1 MLGYSKTMTRS
12 LLWPLIL
19 LCGGCSEPHKSAPAA
34 ITAAPATMRAPYLLV
49 VTPRGTVEKTP
60 FNKQPDGGSAFAANG
75 KGFDPLAVI
84 TANGR
89 KLPTA
94 FGNSGWLTSEMPRE
108 LYEKPGVVTIK
119 VVDSNGK
126 ESNSFDFKVTAAK

>member
-1 MLGYSKTMTRS
+1 MKRNLVVP
-12 LLWPLIL
+12 LLL
-19 LCGGCSEPHKSAPAA
+19 LCASCGEPQKSGSAA
-34 ITAAPATMRAPYLLV
+34 TAAAPMTKAFPYLLV

-60 FNKQPDGGSAFAANG
+60 FNIQADGGSAFSANG
-75 KGFDPLAVI
+75 KGFDPHAVI

-89 KLPTA
+89 KLPTS
-94 FGNSGWLTSEMPRE
+94 FGNSGWLTSEMPSE

-119 VVDSNGK
+119 VLDSNGQ

>member
-1 MLGYSKTMTRS
+1 MKRI
-12 LLWPLIL
+12 LIAPVFL
-19 LCGGCSEPHKSAPAA
+19 LCGGCGEPQKSGPEAAAVAPASMA
-34 ITAAPATMRAPYLLV
+34 APYLLV
-49 VTPRGTVEKTP
+49 VTPRGTVEKVG
-60 FNKQPDGGSAFAANG
+60 FNTQPDGGSAFAVNG
-75 KGFDPLAVI
+75 KGFDPHAVI

-94 FGNSGWLTSEMPRE
+94 FGNSGWLTSEMPGE

-126 ESNSFDFKVTAAK
+126 ESNPFDFKVTAAP

>member
-1 MLGYSKTMTRS
+1 VKRILVV
-12 LLWPLIL
+12 PLFL
-19 LCGGCSEPHKSAPAA
+19 LCSGCGEPQKSAPAA
-34 ITAAPATMRAPYLLV
+34 TSPAPASMAAPYLLV
-49 VTPRGTVEKTP
+49 VTPRGTVEKTS

-94 FGNSGWLTSEMPRE
+94 FGNSGWLTSEMPTD
-108 LYEKPGVVTIK
+108 LYEKAGVVTIK

-126 ESNSFDFKVTAAK
+126 ESNPFDFKVTAAK

>member
-1 MLGYSKTMTRS
+1 M
-12 LLWPLIL
+12 
-19 LCGGCSEPHKSAPAA
+19 A
-34 ITAAPATMRAPYLLV
+34 APYLLV
-49 VTPRGTVEKTP
+49 VTPRGTVEKTS

-75 KGFDPLAVI
+75 KGFDPHAVI

-94 FGNSGWLTSEMPRE
+94 FGNSGWLTSEMPSE
-108 LYEKPGVVTIK
+108 LYEKAGVVTIK
-119 VVDSNGK
+119 VLDSNGK